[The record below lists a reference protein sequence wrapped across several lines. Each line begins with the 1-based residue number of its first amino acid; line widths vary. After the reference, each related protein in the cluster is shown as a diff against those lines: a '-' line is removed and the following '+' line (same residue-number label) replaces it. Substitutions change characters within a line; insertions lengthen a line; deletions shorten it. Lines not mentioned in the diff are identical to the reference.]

1 MRGCNT
7 NYLSS
12 NNSTERS
19 STWYSSIDE
28 TFINNL
34 CEMSAIKLL
43 PSSYSIRLVPAW
55 LQTEAQST
63 GRRQKS
69 TPFPLV
75 SGLSTIHLG
84 SLHVYLSG
92 VSTIHLGNLQCV
104 YIFVWA
110 LNNTPGWVVCMYICL
125 GSQQYT
131 CPSISDLSRDMT

>member
-1 MRGCNT
+1 MNSTLGSVVPLAMFISLKHWARAFLLYIKMRGCNT

-92 VSTIHLGNLQCV
+92 VSTINLP
-104 YIFVWA
+104 
-110 LNNTPGWVVCMYICL
+110 LHK
-125 GSQQYT
+125 
-131 CPSISDLSRDMT
+131 